1 MYHFFAYLS
10 RMKYINRWSLMR
22 NTRTENIQEHS
33 QQVAVLAHMLATI
46 RNLRFGGNVD
56 TGRVTELAVFHETSE
71 VITGDLPTPIKYYNP
86 QIHSAYKDI
95 ESEANRKL
103 LAMLPEDMANAYENV
118 LASNEV
124 ECLRLVK
131 AADKLSAYLKCVEE
145 MDTGNRDFDKAAQSI
160 RRELNAMKDVPEIE
174 VFFAEYEP
182 SYHLTLDELN

>member
-46 RNLRFGGNVD
+46 RNLRFGGHVD

-86 QIHSAYKDI
+86 QIRTAYKNI
-95 ESEANRKL
+95 EAEANRKL
-103 LAMLPEDMANAYENV
+103 LAMLPADMAEAYGELLNPR
-118 LASNEV
+118 ET
-124 ECLRLVK
+124 EYQRLVK
-131 AADKLSAYLKCVEE
+131 AADKLAAYLKCMEE
-145 MDTGNRDFDKAAQSI
+145 KETGNKDFDKAAQSI
-160 RRELNAMKDVPEIE
+160 YHELMAMEDVPEIQ
-174 VFFAEYEP
+174 VFFKEYEP